1 MSEKIL
7 IALILDN
14 EKDASS
20 VKEIL
25 DGVSTL
31 SPDNAISYICSFY
44 YDKFFSIGALR
55 VINIPSLIIEDIP
68 VDEYMKNCMSINGL
82 NNSDYTDSL
91 RLNIMG
97 FSSVDEFELVVDYSE
112 CNIYP
117 CIYNDNLILPSD
129 DYSGMFSRMELRTV
143 INTDNNSIDIIIG
156 IDLSNNSIGV
166 KFDKYYYRKYYYK
179 YYYKYNSL
187 FKNSKVYKNKYII
200 TNLSSNNL
208 FNSFKDLESFYSIT
222 YFEAYN
228 LEYYNENHIGLSR
241 ICDGVIAIYDSAYID
256 NNARCDLIIPN
267 GIKYVAIGKDLEDA
281 IKIVVPPS
289 VIDIEFSRPLSE
301 TYKSCITLMLS
312 RKNYN
317 SLVGSLYHKLVPK
330 SDELF
335 CMESHIDVAIK
346 SLRKRGLH
354 IEVYG

>member
-14 EKDASS
+14 ENDASD
-20 VKEIL
+20 VEEIL
-25 DGVSTL
+25 NKVAIYKFYD
-31 SPDNAISYICSFY
+31 AISYICRLY
-44 YDKFFSIGALR
+44 YDKLFSVSALR

-68 VDEYMKNCMSINGL
+68 VDEYMKNCMNINGL

-97 FSSVDEFELVVDYSE
+97 FSSVDEFRKHIDDGN

-117 CIYNDNLILPSD
+117 CIYNDNLILPND
-129 DYSGMFSRMELRTV
+129 DYSGMFTRTQLKTV
-143 INTDNNSIDIIIG
+143 INIDNNPINIITDIDLTDNS
-156 IDLSNNSIGV
+156 LGV
-166 KFDKYYYRKYYYK
+166 RFDK

-187 FKNSKVYKNKYII
+187 FKNSKVCNNKYVI

-208 FNSFKDLESFYSIT
+208 INSFKALKSFYSIVW
-222 YFEAYN
+222 FGLSN
-228 LEYYNENHIGLSR
+228 LEDYSSNNIGLSR
-241 ICDGVIAIYDSAYID
+241 ICDGAIAIYNSAYIS
-256 NNARCDLIIPN
+256 NARHDLIVPS
-267 GIKYVAIGKDLEDA
+267 GIKYVAIDRCLEDGV
-281 IKIVVPPS
+281 KIVIPPS
-289 VIDIEFSRPLSE
+289 VIDIDFSKSLSK
-301 TYKSCITLMLS
+301 TYKSCITLMLN
-312 RKNYN
+312 RKNYI

-330 SDELF
+330 SNELF
-335 CMESHIDVAIK
+335 CMESRIDVAIK